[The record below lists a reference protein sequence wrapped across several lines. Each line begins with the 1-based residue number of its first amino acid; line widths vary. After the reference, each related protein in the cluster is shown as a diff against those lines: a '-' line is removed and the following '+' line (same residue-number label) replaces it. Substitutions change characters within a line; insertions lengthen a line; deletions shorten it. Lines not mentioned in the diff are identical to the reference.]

1 MWHCAVNEK
10 RKDNDGRA
18 MQYSSISKGLAITGI
33 VFTFVIGTVFLS
45 IMNHYR
51 SHTFTSVFTKSVPFN
66 YELSYFFD
74 LDLSLGSRNQVTTI

>member
-33 VFTFVIGTVFLS
+33 VCTFVTGKTLTVRFVS
-45 IMNHYR
+45 TVH
-51 SHTFTSVFTKSVPFN
+51 F
-66 YELSYFFD
+66 
-74 LDLSLGSRNQVTTI
+74 